1 MSKIT
6 VYLTKA
12 NSGVAPYQLTRGVV
26 LKNRGVVLKNRGVV
40 LKKRCWNAVPIPNK
54 KEDCTKY
61 FEHKVSIRLQEFP
74 HWIFLLHCRLLTR
87 SAKLSV
93 ATTSVRS

>member
-12 NSGVAPYQLTRGVV
+12 NSGVTPYQLT
-26 LKNRGVVLKNRGVV
+26 RGVV

-87 SAKLSV
+87 SANLSV

>member
-26 LKNRGVVLKNRGVV
+26 LK
-40 LKKRCWNAVPIPNK
+40 KRCWNAVPIPNK
-54 KEDCTKY
+54 KEDCSKY

-87 SAKLSV
+87 SANLSV

>member
-12 NSGVAPYQLTRGVV
+12 NSGVAPYQLT
-26 LKNRGVVLKNRGVV
+26 RGVVLKNRGVV

-87 SAKLSV
+87 SANLSV